1 LTSFQPSSSDAKEE
15 PNNENLKPAL
25 NLGPFYLKKGNNF
38 SLPTSMIRKHQK
50 GEGEMFSNPVDRF
63 FFLVHKISVKIV
75 KKGVGGGGGDIGL
88 SDIYRVSVFHNL
100 WQALYIS

>member
-1 LTSFQPSSSDAKEE
+1 
-15 PNNENLKPAL
+15 
-25 NLGPFYLKKGNNF
+25 
-38 SLPTSMIRKHQK
+38 MIRKHQK

-100 WQALYIS
+100 WQALYISWHLLSWHENWNALDYDSLSLFKRC